1 MTQEELDSLLMS
13 EEFSTD
19 EETPLVSDELDLG
32 ALTSPSDGQGEP
44 LALEESDEEE
54 YDSSGYRLS
63 ANKAWPP
70 PPPTEDHKVVY
81 QLDDVT
87 RDSEVKANEVFDK
100 LENVSNEAMS
110 IESDAN
116 ELKKFLKNQKEL
128 LEKLNEKFPTIEAF
142 KVGLGNIEEANVR
155 LESIINSSLNAG
167 DAVMSAMDI
176 MQYQDIHRQKI
187 ERVINVMRALS
198 KYMNSLFEGKL
209 DDTKRVSSATHIHG
223 DTSTED
229 VVNEDDIEA
238 LIASFGKSS

>member
-32 ALTSPSDGQGEP
+32 VLTSPSDGQGEP

-54 YDSSGYRLS
+54 YDSSGCRLS

-100 LENVSNEAMS
+100 LESVSNEAMS

-128 LEKLNEKFPTIEAF
+128 LGKLNEKFPTIEAF
-142 KVGLGNIEEANVR
+142 KVGLGNIEEANAR

>member
-32 ALTSPSDGQGEP
+32 VLTSPSDGQGEP
-44 LALEESDEEE
+44 LALEESDEEA

-100 LENVSNEAMS
+100 LESVSNEAMS

-128 LEKLNEKFPTIEAF
+128 LGKLNEKFPTIEAF
-142 KVGLGNIEEANVR
+142 KVGLGNIEEANAR

>member
-32 ALTSPSDGQGEP
+32 VLTSPSDGQGEP
-44 LALEESDEEE
+44 LALEESDEEA

-100 LENVSNEAMS
+100 LESVSNEAMS

-128 LEKLNEKFPTIEAF
+128 LGKLNEKFPTIEAF
-142 KVGLGNIEEANVR
+142 KVGLGNIEEANAR

-198 KYMNSLFEGKL
+198 KYMNSLFEGKV